1 MQRNILEEINKE
13 ILLVTEDRN
22 LLITEGQ
29 FDLDEVD
36 DVEEWVK
43 EYLQM

>member
-1 MQRNILEEINKE
+1 MQRNILEEINRE